1 MNMNFKA
8 IATTFVSAAFL
19 IGAAQAGELPKK
31 MTWSAYGT
39 TSSGYA
45 QSVAIGNMLKKRH
58 GTTIRILPGKNDIS
72 RMAPLRDGKIDFC
85 ACGIAVYLGQEGVF
99 LFADEAWG
107 PQPLRL
113 AMTASGSFN
122 LAVAT
127 AADANIKTLADMK
140 GKRVVFVQGGD
151 ALNWNVEAHMAFG
164 GVKWSDV
171 TKVTVS
177 GFKAAFEAI
186 INGQA
191 DAAFASTLSP
201 VTKQLAASPRGLH
214 WPPLPHND
222 EAGWKRANA
231 VSPVY
236 LKSVGTSG
244 TNLSKDK
251 PVQGATYPY
260 PILVSN
266 ADKSA
271 DVVYNLVKSMVE
283 NFDDYKKGA
292 KGATGWHIDKQK
304 MTWALPYHDGA
315 IRYWKEKG
323 KWSAQAQAHNDG
335 LIKRQNVIISAWKVY
350 KASAKGAEKMAFKAG
365 WLKARSA
372 ALTQAKMPVVFN

>member
-1 MNMNFKA
+1 MNFNLKT
-8 IATTFVSAAFL
+8 IAASVVSSAFM

-113 AMTASGSFN
+113 AMAASGSFN

-164 GVKWSDV
+164 GVKWDDV

-214 WPPLPHND
+214 WPALPHND
-222 EAGWKRANA
+222 EAGWKRARA

-244 TNLSKDK
+244 TNLSKEK
-251 PVQGATYPY
+251 PVLGATYPY

-335 LIKRQNVIISAWKVY
+335 LIKRQNVIGSAWKVY
-350 KASAKGAEKMAFKAG
+350 KASAKGAEKTAYKAG
-365 WLKARSA
+365 WLKARAA